1 MMRNQSGF
9 SYAELLAAMTLFSVV
24 AAGLTTNTVATMRSN
39 GMSRGA
45 TAAAALLND
54 KIEQFRA
61 MDPATNP
68 ADLTAGYHADPNNPM
83 TPLGHRGGNMNR
95 SWMVAANSP
104 KVGLSEVVVTVTWS
118 DPLPRRLTAVTYVCR
133 TATCG

>member
-1 MMRNQSGF
+1 
-9 SYAELLAAMTLFSVV
+9 
-24 AAGLTTNTVATMRSN
+24 
-39 GMSRGA
+39 
-45 TAAAALLND
+45 
-54 KIEQFRA
+54 